1 MNQLSVLE
9 ILDRYGSVGPDFLTW
24 LCVRWMRDDVPAPP
38 SEPGLQVSFLGP
50 VVLGSETGEATK
62 ISFSGEDAPS
72 APEVQAALRQGK
84 RLLRSKLVF
93 TAQDASWQFTLDAET
108 FDLKS
113 IKLPVPKLP
122 DLDEYMA
129 MRVQATQ
136 HLARLVEELF
146 ELYLPIRLDAVV
158 WKSEVESWKQ
168 AAA

>member
-1 MNQLSVLE
+1 MVELSVLE

-24 LCVRWMRDDVPAPP
+24 MCVRWLGEGVPPPP
-38 SEPGLQVSFLGP
+38 SEPGLQISFMGP
-50 VVLGSETGEATK
+50 VVLGSQTGEATK
-62 ISFSGEDAPS
+62 ITFNGDDAPS

-84 RLLRSKLVF
+84 RMLRSKVVF

-113 IKLPVPKLP
+113 IKLPVPKMP

-136 HLARLVEELF
+136 HLSRMVEELF
-146 ELYLPIRLDAVV
+146 EAFLPIRLDPVV
-158 WKSEVESWKQ
+158 WKSEVESWVQ
-168 AAA
+168 TPG